1 MITCS
6 QCQTPLPKYQAL
18 CCTFRVRC
26 PSCDVKLHASAKAAR
41 RYLAF
46 LAVAILVFVALL
58 KLVHF
63 LFPEP
68 SLVDWIPALFLLVI
82 LLGPSVL
89 LWRSG
94 DYSHQNPRYMFLGV
108 KSIVWRNLCGMTALA
123 LVIYLVFQSPSLR
136 LQWQLP
142 ENAEVVNQ
150 CEITQVRLTREQ
162 FEALLDKMELRN
174 CRQPDGTYLKS
185 STFFSV
191 RVSYE
196 DGQMLLE
203 EWSK

>member
-1 MITCS
+1 MIACS
-6 QCQTPLPKYQAL
+6 QCQTPLPKWRAL
-18 CCTFRVRC
+18 CLSFRVRC

-41 RYLAF
+41 RYLSF
-46 LAVAILVFVALL
+46 LALAILVFIALL
-58 KLVHF
+58 KLVDF

-68 SLVDWIPALFLLVI
+68 SLVDWIPALYLLII
-82 LLGPSVL
+82 LIGPSLL

-94 DYSHQNPRYMFLGV
+94 DYSHQNPRFKFLGV

-136 LQWQLP
+136 LPWQLP

-150 CEITQVRLTREQ
+150 CEITQVRLTRQQ
-162 FEALLDKMELRN
+162 FEALIDKMELRN
-174 CRQPDGTYLKS
+174 CLQADGTYLKS
-185 STFFSV
+185 GSFFTI

-203 EWSK
+203 EWSE